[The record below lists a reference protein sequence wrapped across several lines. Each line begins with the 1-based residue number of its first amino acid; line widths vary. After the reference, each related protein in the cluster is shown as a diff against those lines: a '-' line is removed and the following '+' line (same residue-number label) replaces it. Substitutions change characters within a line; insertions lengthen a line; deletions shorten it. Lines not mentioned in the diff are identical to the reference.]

1 MGTTLSS
8 LRVEAALDPSAYVS
22 GMAAKI
28 SADQA
33 GTDSSTKLANA
44 ITTTQTSFN
53 GNGSSVDSLSKRFI
67 NGYGAANQFQNAVL
81 SLGRAT
87 DMGAVS
93 FQQQVDLL
101 SGMATKY
108 NLLADS
114 GELAAKGYTSLSGA
128 AQVVNDRFSSSAVAA
143 EGAASKFSLVGAEL
157 LQTKTATS
165 GTAAAISTLQN
176 QFLALASGL
185 GVPGVLLAGYGPA
198 GIAAAAGISLV
209 TSAFE
214 ALVGGADDLAR
225 KATALQSFATATGLT
240 TDEIQGLNA
249 AGAALG
255 VTSDTVAR
263 DLENFASSVGQAQQG
278 TGTLFDSLLKVNP
291 QLALQVSGAKSVAQ
305 AWDTVAQAY
314 QAAANSGNAAGAA
327 AIGRAALGRSGAQAA
342 PALLGGSVQSGGISQ
357 LGTQAAAAGDAI
369 DSGLIA
375 RLTTLNAQLAQTKE
389 NATNA
394 WESLFAEPVLT
405 AELQFAEAM
414 GKVVGV
420 LTQLQNLSN
429 SLPSATKGIGA
440 GLFSMFGIAGAIPA
454 ALLAMTK
461 PTAPPAAVP
470 DNDNALGVSAEGL
483 AGLGGGE
490 ASLTATSAALYAVQQ
505 KLISALA
512 GTATPAQQL
521 ELQLLGLKK
530 ATDDHTLSA
539 DQAAH
544 AQSLLV
550 EAFNVTQLQA
560 NISAMGALAT
570 PAQNYDLAI
579 QKLTLDLNKGQ
590 IDLYSFSAGSIA
602 AKQAMDA
609 STESLKENYG
619 LASDADIASAAYV
632 KYNNTMAA
640 LGATS
645 QQTAAGLPALTKQ
658 ITASIEAAHTGASAL
673 PQFTQM
679 ILDLQNA
686 NKTKDELLTSS
697 GNALLQAAPAFVQA
711 LQQGQT
717 IAQAIATSLTGA
729 ANSIANAF
737 ATAGAKQIAGSLL
750 GGGSSSATNKE
761 DVVSECSE
769 SDEVFRQDSD
779 DQRYGHLSGRRNGR
793 ALGQQGSGVLE
804 NSSHR
809 GNVRQLSAWRRD
821 QKRAA

>member
-1 MGTTLSS
+1 MTTSLSS
-8 LRVEAALDPSAYVS
+8 LRVDASLDASGYTAGMSAKV
-22 GMAAKI
+22 A
-28 SADQA
+28 ADQA
-33 GTDSSTKLANA
+33 GTASATALANS
-44 ITTTQTSFN
+44 ITTTQVAFN

-67 NGYGAANQFQNAVL
+67 AGYGAAESFQKSVL
-81 SLGRAT
+81 ALGAAT
-87 DMGAVS
+87 DRGAVS

-101 SGMATKY
+101 SGISSKY
-108 NLLADS
+108 GLLADS
-114 GELAAKGYTSLSGA
+114 GALAAKSFGSLSGA
-128 AQVVNDRFSSSAVAA
+128 AQVVNDRFASQAVAA
-143 EGAASKFSLVGAEL
+143 TGAASKFELVGAEL
-157 LQTKTATS
+157 VRTSSASS
-165 GTAAAISTLQN
+165 GTANALANMNN
-176 QFLALASGL
+176 QFLALATGL
-185 GVPGVLLAGYGPA
+185 GPSGVILAGFGPA
-198 GIAAAAGISLV
+198 GLAAAAAIGLAS
-209 TSAFE
+209 SAFE

-327 AIGRAALGRSGAQAA
+327 AIGRAALGRSGAQVA

-375 RLTTLNAQLAQTKE
+375 RLTTLNAQLAQTRE

-420 LTQLQNLSN
+420 LTQLQNLSS

-521 ELQLLGLKK
+521 NLQIMGLSKSVEE
-530 ATDDHTLSA
+530 HTLDA
-539 DQAAH
+539 TQAAH
-544 AQSLLV
+544 AQGLLT
-550 EAFNVTQLQA
+550 EAFNVTQLQS
-560 NISAMGALAT
+560 NIGAMGALAT
-570 PAQNYDLAI
+570 PTQQYGLAVAQ
-579 QKLTLDLNKGQ
+579 LTLQLNEGKISQ
-590 IDLYSFSAGSIA
+590 YAFSAGVMNAQQNLQS
-602 AKQAMDA
+602 
-609 STESLKENYG
+609 STLALKEQYG
-619 LASDADIASAAYV
+619 LASDADIATVAYQ
-632 KYNNTMAA
+632 KYNDTMAA

-645 QQTAAGLPALTKQ
+645 AQTAAGLPALTKQ
-658 ITASIEAAHTGASAL
+658 IQASTDAAHVAASSL
-673 PQFTQM
+673 PQFTG
-679 ILDLQNA
+679 LLRDLQNP
-686 NKTKDELLTSS
+686 NKTTDELFTGI
-697 GNALLQAAPAFVQA
+697 GNSLIQGGQAFTQA

-717 IAQAIATSLTGA
+717 IAEAIATSLTGA
-729 ANSIANAF
+729 ANAIANAF
-737 ATAGAKQIAGSLL
+737 ATAGAKQIAGLLL
-750 GGGSSSATNKE
+750 GAGSSSAINKE
-761 DVVSECSE
+761 NLSECSE